1 MSKRPIDEEDDFDN
15 EDDDDTDEPAVDSE
29 QAEEIR
35 KKVRGIDG
43 GIQIVSLA
51 IAKWI
56 KKYSALADDEGKIW
70 LELGYRATGLT
81 IKRFH
86 FEVEGA
92 EKEDVEALA
101 EDMVYTAAL
110 DLVNVEAEI
119 ERYAVRLYNGNES
132 TGFRLTMEPE
142 EETDSDEDG
151 QDSGRGGGRGGTGG
165 SEGSSGAVVRYG
177 SRGVTRRDERQE
189 DDLFGPNPETSQ
201 NMFSIQTAHNI
212 ALAQTNNALVEQIV
226 ANQREMGEMYR
237 STIRSQEERINMMAE
252 DRWNTLKE
260 REDMAMKR
268 HEIEAEQRE
277 AEREAQRRENIEKR
291 VEALITKIILPLV
304 ANKLG
309 FGGVLAQA
317 MAGGGSGG
325 AAPTTMQAAAPNGQG
340 DGGSTGGGPAVPQGG
355 IPPEMH
361 TLFGSIREDQFASLM
376 RDGTITF
383 DDDQKMALFDM
394 MQALRSQYEA
404 SQGSQEG

>member
-1 MSKRPIDEEDDFDN
+1 MSKRPIEEEDDFDD
-15 EDDDDTDEPAVDSE
+15 EDDDTDEPAVDSE

-142 EETDSDEDG
+142 DDANDRDEETDREREEPR
-151 QDSGRGGGRGGTGG
+151 GR
-165 SEGSSGAVVRYG
+165 SSNAMTRYG
-177 SRGVTRRDERQE
+177 SRAMTRGGDRGRDEE
-189 DDLFGPNPETSQ
+189 DLFGPNTETAQ
-201 NMFSIQTAHNI
+201 NMFGIQTAHNI
-212 ALAQTNNALVEQIV
+212 ALAQTNNALAEQFV
-226 ANQREMGEMYR
+226 AGQREMGEMYR
-237 STIRSQEERINMMAE
+237 TIIRDQQERLNAMTE
-252 DRWNTLKE
+252 DRWNTMKE
-260 REDMAMKR
+260 REDMATRR

-291 VEALITKIILPLV
+291 VEALITKVVLPLV

-317 MAGGGSGG
+317 MASGGGGG

-340 DGGSTGGGPAVPQGG
+340 DGVSTGGAPVVPQGG
-355 IPPEMH
+355 IPPAMH
-361 TLFGSIREDQFASLM
+361 TLFGSIREEQFASLM

-394 MQALRSQYEA
+394 MQALQSQYEA

>member
-1 MSKRPIDEEDDFDN
+1 MSKRPIEEEDDFDD
-15 EDDDDTDEPAVDSE
+15 EDDDTDEPAVDSE

-56 KKYSALADDEGKIW
+56 KRYSALADDKGKIW
-70 LELGYRATGLT
+70 LELCYRATGLT

-132 TGFRLTMEPE
+132 TGFRLTMEPDE
-142 EETDSDEDG
+142 EANSDEDR
-151 QDSGRGGGRGGTGG
+151 GRGGGRGGTGG
-165 SEGSSGAVVRYG
+165 SEGSSSAVVRYG
-177 SRGVTRRDERQE
+177 SRGVTRRDDRQE

-260 REDMAMKR
+260 REDMVMKR

-291 VEALITKIILPLV
+291 VEALITKVVLPLV

-317 MAGGGSGG
+317 MASGGGGG

-340 DGGSTGGGPAVPQGG
+340 DGVSTGGAPVAPQGG
-355 IPPEMH
+355 IPPAMH
-361 TLFGSIREDQFASLM
+361 TLFGSIREEQFASLM

-394 MQALRSQYEA
+394 MQALQSQYEA